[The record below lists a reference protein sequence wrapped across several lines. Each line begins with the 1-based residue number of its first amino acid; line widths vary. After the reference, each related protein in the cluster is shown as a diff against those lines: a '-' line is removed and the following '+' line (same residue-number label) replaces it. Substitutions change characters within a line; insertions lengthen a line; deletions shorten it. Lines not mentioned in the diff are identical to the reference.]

1 MKFFLAAL
9 LAAPLA
15 HAAEPLA
22 SFDADP
28 AGITVSG
35 ISSGAYMAGQMHV
48 AFSDRIAGAALV
60 AGGPY
65 GCAGGSVA
73 FALQRCMETNL
84 GDPDPA
90 ALVAKARGLER
101 AGLIAPLGNLSDD
114 PVYVFS
120 GTQDRTVLPEVAA
133 SAVAFYRLAGAPEDR
148 LAFKSDL
155 PAGHAFI
162 VETPALPCGASETP
176 FINDCDYDQAG
187 AILAHLL
194 GPLNPP
200 AEPRGR
206 TVAFDQAEFLPD
218 PTAHGLALTGYA
230 YVPPACESGGCRVH
244 VAFHGCRQTAG
255 MIGDKFVAGA
265 GYDRWAETNRLIV
278 LYPQTAATGL
288 NPKAC
293 WDWWGYDDPR
303 YATRQ
308 GRQMRAVAGMLD
320 RLEGRS
326 APPAESCARFP
337 AANLAHWQAGRARA
351 CGTFLTALCAV
362 GSGEDIGFAIGA
374 TTLYEHPAGFFTTRA
389 CAG

>member
-35 ISSGAYMAGQMHV
+35 VSSGAYMAGQMHV
-48 AFSDRIAGAALV
+48 AFSDRIEGAALV

-84 GDPDPA
+84 GDSDPA

-101 AGLIAPLGNLSDD
+101 AGLIAPLENLSDD

-120 GTQDRTVLPEVAA
+120 GTQDRTLLPEVAA
-133 SAVAFYRLAGAPEDR
+133 AAVAFYRLAGAPEDR
-148 LAFKSDL
+148 LLFKNDL

-162 VETPALPCGASETP
+162 VEAPALPCGASETP
-176 FINDCDYDQAG
+176 FINDCGYDQAG

-200 AEPRGR
+200 AAPKGR

-218 PTAHGLALTGYA
+218 PTAHGMALTGYA
-230 YVPPACESGGCRVH
+230 YVPPACEAGGCRVH

-255 MIGDKFVAGA
+255 MIGDRFVAGT

-308 GRQMRAVAGMLD
+308 GRQMRAAAAMLD
-320 RLEGRS
+320 RLEGRTE
-326 APPAESCARFP
+326 PPAESCARFE
-337 AANLAHWQAGRARA
+337 AANLAHWQAGRARV
-351 CGTFLTALCAV
+351 CGMFFTDLCAV
-362 GSGEDIGFAIGA
+362 GSGEDIGFAVGA